1 MATKKKAGAQL
12 PLAPSPGAPRRPPA
26 GGASIDG
33 DDLLRRANAGDPR
46 ALAKLE
52 PPAAPKTPTGRLTV
66 ARLTVH
72 GVLGV
77 EDSTIDLA
85 DITVLAGANA
95 TGKSTHLKALRSALG
110 IDRTALARL
119 ARIDDSV
126 VDSDGKEPS
135 VEVLLVG
142 EDREVQ
148 VTRRGAGSPEVR
160 ERVGEDWRKVPRP
173 VEWLRDLIDVEAAN
187 PAAWLAA
194 DDETR
199 ATAVLAAM
207 PLAGYDRA
215 AALKAAGLET
225 FRLPPLPAGLHPL
238 EDLEQIEA
246 AVFSSRTEV
255 NRQERAEHDAAT
267 KLLAGLPAEAPG
279 DVEKDVRM
287 AEFDNAALADAI
299 AREEEAA
306 DAAER
311 EAAQAAAGA
320 LRVAQE
326 RIGGAFK
333 AEAARLR
340 AAHEAA
346 AAELRAA
353 AERRIAEL
361 LAETETAIDAL
372 KTRGEGEIDAAQEAA
387 EKARQAA
394 REKRENARFALD
406 AKKRTLAEGREK
418 LAALR
423 AQQQTAE
430 TDRHVRSTAAEAQAK
445 AREHAARAA
454 ALTAG
459 IEALK
464 RYRLQL
470 AERLPIKG
478 LRIAFDEKGR
488 KSLLLD
494 NVPLGQVN
502 DGRLVELAT
511 EVSLL
516 RSRPADPARPHLPLV
531 LLDGMEKLDPKARAA
546 LLREIASR
554 GAQVVAAVV
563 GPEALRTLR
572 GEAAVA

>member
-1 MATKKKAGAQL
+1 MATKNKAEKQL
-12 PLAPSPGAPRRPPA
+12 PL
-26 GGASIDG
+26 GG
-33 DDLLRRANAGDPR
+33 
-46 ALAKLE
+46 
-52 PPAAPKTPTGRLTV
+52 PAAPPAPPKAPTGRLTV

-72 GVLGV
+72 GVLGI
-77 EDSTIDLA
+77 EDSTIDL
-85 DITVLAGANA
+85 DTITVLAGENA
-95 TGKSTHLKALRSALG
+95 SGKSSHLKALRSALG

-119 ARIDDSV
+119 ARIDDSIL
-126 VDSDGKEPS
+126 DSDGKEPS

-148 VTRRGAGSPEVR
+148 VSRKGAGSPEVR
-160 ERVGEDWRKVPRP
+160 ERVGDDWRKVPRP

-207 PLAGYDRA
+207 PLEGYSRA
-215 AALKAAGLET
+215 AALKAAGLEG
-225 FRLPPLPAGLHPL
+225 FRLPPIPAGLHPL

-255 NRQERAEHDAAT
+255 NRQERAEADAAA

-279 DVEKDVRM
+279 DPSAQVGQLEARVT
-287 AEFDNAALADAI
+287 AI
-299 AREEEAA
+299 TEEVAREEEAVEA
-306 DAAER
+306 RERQATQAVAAEMR
-311 EAAQAAAGA
+311 A
-320 LRVAQE
+320 AQE
-326 RIGGAFK
+326 RIAGAFK
-333 AEAARLR
+333 AGAAKLR
-340 AAHEAA
+340 AAHEAQ
-346 AAELRAA
+346 AAEIRAA
-353 AERRIAEL
+353 AERRVTEL
-361 LAETETAIDAL
+361 LAETESAVDAL
-372 KTRGEGEIDAAQEAA
+372 KTKGEADIDEVQAKAEAA
-387 EKARQAA
+387 RTAA
-394 REKRENARFALD
+394 RDARISADL
-406 AKKRTLAEGREK
+406 TLAQKRDQLGAEREK
-418 LAALR
+418 LAGLR
-423 AQQQTAE
+423 ERQRAAE
-430 TDRHVRSTAAEAQAK
+430 TDRHVRATAGEAQAK
-445 AREHAARAA
+445 AREHAVRAA

-464 RYRLQL
+464 RYRLEL

-478 LRIAFDEKGR
+478 LAVHFDEKGR
-488 KSLLLD
+488 KSLTLD
-494 NVPLGQVN
+494 GVPLSQVN

-516 RSRPADPARPHLPLV
+516 RSRPADPARPYLPLV

>member
-1 MATKKKAGAQL
+1 MAKKKAVGGGKPLAQL
-12 PLAPSPGAPRRPPA
+12 ALGGAPPAPVPPA
-26 GGASIDG
+26 PTA
-33 DDLLRRANAGDPR
+33 P
-46 ALAKLE
+46 K
-52 PPAAPKTPTGRLTV
+52 AAPGRLTV
-66 ARLTVH
+66 SRLTVR
-72 GVLGV
+72 GVLGLDESV
-77 EDSTIDLA
+77 IDLA
-85 DITVLAGANA
+85 DITVLSGANA
-95 TGKSTHLKALRSALG
+95 TGKSSHLKALRSALG

-119 ARIDDSV
+119 ARVGPDEAE
-126 VDSDGKEPS
+126 EPS

-148 VTRRGAGSPEVR
+148 VTRKGAGSPEVR
-160 ERVGEDWRKVPRP
+160 ERVGEDWRVVPRP
-173 VEWLRDLIDVEAAN
+173 VEWLRSILDTEAAN
-187 PAAWLAA
+187 PALWLAA

-199 ATAVLAAM
+199 AAAVLAAM
-207 PLAGYDRA
+207 PLEGYSRE
-215 AALKAAGLET
+215 AALKAAGLDS
-225 FRLPPLPAGLHPL
+225 FRLPPIPQGLHPL
-238 EDLEQIEA
+238 EDLEQVEA
-246 AVFSSRTEV
+246 AVFNSRTEV

-267 KLLAGLPAEAPG
+267 KLLAGLPAEAPPAG
-279 DVEKDVRM
+279 ALLTKVAMEEERARK
-287 AEFDNAALADAI
+287 LADEV
-299 AREEEAA
+299 AREEEAIE
-306 DAAER
+306 AAER
-311 EAAQAAAGA
+311 EATQAAAST
-320 LRVAQE
+320 LRAGQE
-326 RIGGAFK
+326 RIGAAFK
-333 AEAARLR
+333 ASAAELR
-340 AAHEAA
+340 AAHERQ

-372 KTRGEGEIDAAQEAA
+372 KTRGEAEIDEAQAAAEASRETARQKRQEAL
-387 EKARQAA
+387 QALEA
-394 REKRENARFALD
+394 KRRDLVA
-406 AKKRTLAEGREK
+406 GRER

-423 AQQQTAE
+423 EQQRAAE
-430 TDRHVRSTAAEAQAK
+430 TDRHVRATAEAAKTK

-478 LRIAFDEKGR
+478 LAVHFDEKGR
-488 KSLLLD
+488 KSLTLD
-494 NVPLGQVN
+494 GVPLAQVN

-516 RSRPADPARPHLPLV
+516 RSRPATDGRPYLPLV

-572 GEAAVA
+572 GDEATA